1 MYSTKKKKIIL
12 FNTRIKNKKVFG
24 KRKHLVREIISQMT
38 GHKIEN
44 KKTVGLA
51 PKKKKK
57 KVVHPTSQQ
66 EGSYVCL
73 HGLLLTDLPKLKIA
87 F

>member
-1 MYSTKKKKIIL
+1 MYSTKKKKIIV

-44 KKTVGLA
+44 KKQNKKTVGLA
-51 PKKKKK
+51 PKKKN
-57 KVVHPTSQQ
+57 
-66 EGSYVCL
+66 
-73 HGLLLTDLPKLKIA
+73 
-87 F
+87 